1 MPRMSSSRRAFGAA
15 LLLGSSFILSE
26 TSWAQTRDGA
36 QPSHP
41 GTWQTWVLASGN
53 QFRLPPPPD
62 AAATRAELDQ
72 LFGLVASR
80 DAATLE
86 RIAWWNAAAPSYRWN
101 GIAMEEALRAGVPV
115 NLASRHLAL
124 LHTALADAMV
134 AAWDSK
140 QAHNRPAPGAT
151 DPALRPLA
159 AMPTSSS
166 YPDEHAV
173 AAGAAA
179 AVLAEIF
186 PRRAAEF
193 TRLAEEASRMRMVAG
208 VAYPSDV
215 AAGAALGRQVAAVAL
230 ERARRDGT
238 DQRWTGTVPAQPGQ
252 WNAANPALPQAPN
265 WTPWLLSSAAEFR
278 PPPPPSADS
287 PERATEMAQ
296 LRTLER
302 TPLTTSRALFWEA
315 AAGGLRSHE
324 YWNNHV
330 GRLLFEHG
338 QSGDA
343 PRAARAYALLNVAMY
358 DSGVACWDA
367 KYAYWTIRPTQLDR
381 EFRPVI
387 AVPNHPSY
395 PSAHGCFSI
404 SAAAVIGHLFPRDAG
419 TMAALAREAGES
431 RIWAG
436 IHYPSDVTAAE
447 ALGRSVA
454 ERAIQRAQGDGAGV
468 ASP

>member
-1 MPRMSSSRRAFGAA
+1 MTRMSPSRRALGAA
-15 LLLGSSFILSE
+15 LLLGSSFVLSG
-26 TSWAQTRDGA
+26 TGLAQPRQGA
-36 QPSHP
+36 QPAHP
-41 GTWQTWVLASGN
+41 GTWQTWVLTSGQ
-53 QFRLPPPPD
+53 QFRLPPPPN

-72 LFGLVASR
+72 LRGMVASR
-80 DAATLE
+80 DAETLQ
-86 RIAWWNAAAPSYRWN
+86 RIAWWSAAAPSYRWN
-101 GIAMEEALRAGVPV
+101 QIAMDEALQAGVPV

-140 QAHNRPAPGAT
+140 QAHNRARPGTT
-151 DPALRPLA
+151 DPALRPVA
-159 AMPTSSS
+159 APASPS

-179 AVLAEIF
+179 AILAEIF

-193 TRLAEEASRMRMVAG
+193 TRLAEEAGRLRQVAG
-208 VAYPSDV
+208 AAYPSDV
-215 AAGAALGRQVAAVAL
+215 AAGTALGRQVAAVAL

-265 WTPWLLSSAAEFR
+265 WAPWLLSSAAEFR
-278 PPPPPSADS
+278 PRPPPAADS

-302 TPLTTSRALFWEA
+302 TPLTSARAIFWEA

-338 QSGDA
+338 QSADA
-343 PRAARAYALLNVAMY
+343 PRAARAYALLNVAMF
-358 DSGVACWDA
+358 DSGIACWDA

-395 PSAHGCFSI
+395 PSAHGCFST
-404 SAAAVIGHLFPRDAG
+404 SAARVIGHLFPREAA
-419 TMAALAREAGES
+419 TMASLAREAGAS

-436 IHYPSDVTAAE
+436 IHYPSDVTAAD

-454 ERAIQRAQGDGAGV
+454 ERAIQRAVGDGSDA
-468 ASP
+468 APR